1 MDKSVRDLDQFKPGD
16 GVQVSYTQEIIAM
29 AENSDEGTARVAKY
43 GTVDV
48 EPEGDK
54 PALVIVVRYGRR
66 VPLRLAR
73 SGDLVTAAHRNGAY
87 VFCLGLTYLRNR
99 YS

>member
-1 MDKSVRDLDQFKPGD
+1 VRDLDQFKPGD
-16 GVQVSYTQEIIAM
+16 GVQVSYTQKIIAM

-54 PALVIVVRYGRR
+54 LSLGDCRSVRETR
-66 VPLRLAR
+66 PLA
-73 SGDLVTAAHRNGAY
+73 SGP
-87 VFCLGLTYLRNR
+87 
-99 YS
+99 